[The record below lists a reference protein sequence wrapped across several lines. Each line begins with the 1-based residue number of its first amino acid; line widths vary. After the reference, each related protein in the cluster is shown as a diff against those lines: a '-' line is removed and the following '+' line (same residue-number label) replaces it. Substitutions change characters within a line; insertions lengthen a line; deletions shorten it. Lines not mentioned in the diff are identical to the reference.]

1 MNQFKTGVSKNSG
14 FFVLM
19 VELLS
24 DVPALKKITGQ
35 CTPRIKSL
43 PSLQSLG
50 ETLPCS
56 PLLRAR
62 CVKHKLSTAFHL
74 CSLCV

>member
-1 MNQFKTGVSKNSG
+1 
-14 FFVLM
+14 M

-35 CTPRIKSL
+35 RTPRIKSL
-43 PSLQSLG
+43 PSLQSLR
-50 ETLPCS
+50 ETLQRS

-62 CVKHKLSTAFHL
+62 CVKQVVNSVS
-74 CSLCV
+74 SLQSLRDIFL